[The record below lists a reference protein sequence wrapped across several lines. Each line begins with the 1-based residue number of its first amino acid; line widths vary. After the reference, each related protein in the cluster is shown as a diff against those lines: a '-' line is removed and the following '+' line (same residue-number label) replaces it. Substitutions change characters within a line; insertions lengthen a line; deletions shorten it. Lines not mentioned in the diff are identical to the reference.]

1 MGSSPDVTA
10 AVCVISAKKTFF
22 SCMIAKGKLV
32 SFVACVAVATLV
44 TSFALLQHGAQ
55 CEQRLYLVQYLGVEL
70 PSFRCHRSRLI
81 RKVLF
86 VDLLQTRCRSVW
98 MHVKIVR
105 WNGATAARW
114 ETHMN
119 LSSSMKVTKP
129 SLSRSIIE
137 NLRTYCDERK

>member
-1 MGSSPDVTA
+1 
-10 AVCVISAKKTFF
+10 
-22 SCMIAKGKLV
+22 MILQGKLV
-32 SFVACVAVATLV
+32 AVEAYAANAMLM
-44 TSFALLQHGAQ
+44 TSFALRGAQ

-114 ETHMN
+114 EAHMN
-119 LSSSMKVTKP
+119 LSSSMNVTKP
-129 SLSRSIIE
+129 SLFRSIIE
-137 NLRTYCDERK
+137 NMHIL